1 MSPLNEPPAQ
11 ARPLYL
17 VRSSLQLL
25 LASALAEQARCDDQA
40 RSCLLF
46 LPDLQD
52 PALFGQALQ
61 AWSQTPFE
69 QTITLEPRHVPG
81 GPTRRRAWRDLD
93 AELAQAVQRWQPTSV
108 TVFNDRQDAGQR
120 VLIEAAGSFPAARRV
135 CAEDGAQAYTGYVYR
150 RLGMVTRWR
159 QKLRMGPQ
167 WCDVRVLGTHP
178 LVQEFLALH
187 PDLLRPELRTRAV
200 RPFPAAGLGA
210 PCLRHLAQDFCR
222 RLDWDPAA
230 LDDCGAL
237 LTLNHSTYA
246 QRNPHYVELVQGCV
260 QALCNAGIG
269 FAYKYH
275 PRETQADYLGL
286 ARSPGTREVPRV
298 LPVEMA
304 YLLCRGHRLLVIAGM
319 STSLLTAAL
328 LLPSARTVALVHTS
342 RHGDQWDAR
351 LLQALNIH
359 AVSDADGVAR
369 WLTRTPDR

>member
-1 MSPLNEPPAQ
+1 MSSLNDPPAQ

-25 LASALAEQARCDDQA
+25 LASALAEQARRDGQA
-40 RSCLLF
+40 QPCLLF

-52 PALFGQALQ
+52 PALFGHALQ
-61 AWSQTPFE
+61 AWAQTPFE

-81 GPTRRRAWRDLD
+81 GPTHRRTWHDLD
-93 AELAQAVQRWQPTSV
+93 AELTQAVQRWQPTSV

-120 VLIEAAGSFPAARRV
+120 VLIEAARSFPTARRL

-167 WCDVRVLGTHP
+167 WRDVQVLGTHP
-178 LVQEFLALH
+178 LVQEFLALY
-187 PDLLRPELRTRAV
+187 PDLLRPELRARPV
-200 RPFPAAGLGA
+200 RPFPSAALGA
-210 PCLRHLAQDFCR
+210 PCLHDLALDFCE
-222 RLDWDPAA
+222 RLDWNPAE

-260 QALCNAGIG
+260 QAMRKAGIA

-275 PRETQADYLGL
+275 PRETQSDYLGL
-286 ARSPGTREVPRV
+286 ARSSDARQMPRV

-328 LLPSARTVALVHTS
+328 LLPCAQTLALVHAS

-351 LLQALNIH
+351 LLEALRIH
-359 AVSDADGVAR
+359 PAGDADGVAR
-369 WLTRTPDR
+369 WLTRNLDR